1 MCFEIFC
8 IIKYFKMVFII
19 ILIYFWKYVEGDFRV
34 LIFLKYVVGIFDIL
48 VICSIDILSFCYF
61 NNM

>member
-1 MCFEIFC
+1 MCFEIFF
-8 IIKYFKMVFII
+8 IIKYVKMVFII
-19 ILIYFWKYVEGDFRV
+19 ILIYLWKYVEGDFRV

>member
-1 MCFEIFC
+1 MCFEIFF

-19 ILIYFWKYVEGDFRV
+19 ILIYLWKYVEGDFRV